1 MVKSLES
8 NMCKEQLW
16 FLGCSAVPGFVQLR
30 KEEAEGM
37 PDGSCSS
44 SWGKGNGGAV
54 LISVLW

>member
-30 KEEAEGM
+30 KEEVEGM
-37 PDGSCSS
+37 PDVAPHGVR
-44 SWGKGNGGAV
+44 GMEG
-54 LISVLW
+54 LY

>member
-1 MVKSLES
+1 MQGAAV
-8 NMCKEQLW
+8 
-16 FLGCSAVPGFVQLR
+16 VPGFVRLR